1 MSREKTTLEEM
12 KEAENE
18 RNLADAKK
26 EELREVIGALS
37 SGTAANIEGMRVK
50 LLEEGRV
57 VIYPGGEVEFVLSER
72 QFRGL
77 MGWGLKH
84 FGDPRQNGKAE
95 AVETQEG
102 DPGITPTQPPPAG
115 RTR

>member
-1 MSREKTTLEEM
+1 MAHEKTTLEQM
-12 KEAENE
+12 KTWQAV
-18 RNLADAKK
+18 RDKADA
-26 EELREVIGALS
+26 ESGEAMSAMNALA
-37 SGTAANIEGMRVK
+37 SGTSANIDGMRVK

-57 VIYPGGEVEFVLSER
+57 VIYPGVGDAEFVIFER

-77 MGWGLKH
+77 MGWGDKH
-84 FGDPRQNGKAE
+84 FGIGNFKDEK
-95 AVETQEG
+95 G

>member
-12 KEAENE
+12 KKAENE
-18 RNLADAKK
+18 RDLADAKK

-57 VIYPGGEVEFVLSER
+57 VVYPGGEVEFVLSER

-77 MGWGLKH
+77 MGWGAKH
-84 FGDPRQNGKAE
+84 FGGAKPENGAKNE
-95 AVETQEG
+95 DEKGES
-102 DPGITPTQPPPAG
+102 GITPTQPPPAG